1 MVWFR
6 KKEKREVVTLEDL
19 ILMANVDEDNITRE
33 MALNIPTLEG
43 CIELISNTIATL
55 PIKLFKEENG
65 QVKEVFNDNRV
76 NLLNDDTKDTLDG
89 FQFKKAMVQDY
100 LLMGNAYAYIN
111 KNKGKVVSLH
121 YVKESDVSININT
134 DPIFKKYDILVNGET
149 YKTYE
154 FLKVLKNTKDGA
166 TGEGIIKRNKKIF
179 CE

>member
-1 MVWFR
+1 MAWFR

-76 NLLNDDTKDTLDG
+76 I
-89 FQFKKAMVQDY
+89 Y
-100 LLMGNAYAYIN
+100 
-111 KNKGKVVSLH
+111 
-121 YVKESDVSININT
+121 
-134 DPIFKKYDILVNGET
+134 
-149 YKTYE
+149 
-154 FLKVLKNTKDGA
+154 
-166 TGEGIIKRNKKIF
+166 
-179 CE
+179 

>member
-1 MVWFR
+1 MAWFR

-65 QVKEVFNDNRV
+65 QVKEVLNDNRV

-100 LLMGNAYAYIN
+100 LLMG
-111 KNKGKVVSLH
+111 
-121 YVKESDVSININT
+121 
-134 DPIFKKYDILVNGET
+134 
-149 YKTYE
+149 
-154 FLKVLKNTKDGA
+154 
-166 TGEGIIKRNKKIF
+166 
-179 CE
+179 

>member
-89 FQFKKAMVQDY
+89 FQPSTN
-100 LLMGNAYAYIN
+100 LMMA
-111 KNKGKVVSLH
+111 
-121 YVKESDVSININT
+121 
-134 DPIFKKYDILVNGET
+134 
-149 YKTYE
+149 
-154 FLKVLKNTKDGA
+154 
-166 TGEGIIKRNKKIF
+166 
-179 CE
+179 